1 MVSGRA
7 ARGSRRYQQEAVCPK
22 SNNRMKNV
30 RLIAGIVLLSIG
42 GCAVAMAAGG
52 ANDVNVTFGQALTM
66 VGGAAAAIVGS
77 AWVQGLTVRQFI
89 GRILSEEHEPS
100 KYETIKHRMG
110 SRNYGQA
117 AVFIGTA
124 CLYMGTP
131 QQCDELCDDLWH
143 HGQQAHVQ
151 VLDGNETFDIL

>member
-1 MVSGRA
+1 M
-7 ARGSRRYQQEAVCPK
+7 CPK

-30 RLIAGIVLLSIG
+30 RFIAGIVLLSIG

-100 KYETIKHRMG
+100 KHETIKHRMG

-117 AVFIGTA
+117 AIFVGTA
-124 CLYMGTP
+124 CLFTGTP
-131 QQCDELCDDLWH
+131 QQCEELADSMQH
-143 HGQQAHVQ
+143 YAQQAEVQ
-151 VLDGNETFDIL
+151 MLDGNETFDVI